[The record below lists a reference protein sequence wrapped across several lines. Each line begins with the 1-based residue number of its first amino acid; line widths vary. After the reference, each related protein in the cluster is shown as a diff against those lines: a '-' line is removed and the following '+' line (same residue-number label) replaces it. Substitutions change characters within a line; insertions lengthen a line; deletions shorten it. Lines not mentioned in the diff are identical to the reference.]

1 MTQEAELISEVLNIT
16 HALTG
21 IGGAG
26 TTAIIAGLIYRFT
39 KKDLQEGLVTNDDL
53 KEHLDEINKELEDL
67 KSMNKDRIHNERDL
81 YEKTNTLGQ
90 RISTIEGQL
99 SK

>member
-1 MTQEAELISEVLNIT
+1 MTEEQAVVEILNLT

-26 TTAIIAGLIYRFT
+26 TTAVIAGLVYRFT
-39 KKDLQEGLVTNDDL
+39 KKDLQEGLVSKDEL
-53 KEHLDEINKELEDL
+53 KEHLDEIINDISDL
-67 KSMNKDRIHNERDL
+67 KSLNKDRIHNEKDL
-81 YEKTNTLGQ
+81 YEKTNILGQ
-90 RISTIEGQL
+90 RVSTIEGQL

>member
-1 MTQEAELISEVLNIT
+1 MTEEQAVVEILNLT

-26 TTAIIAGLIYRFT
+26 TTAVIAGLIYKFT
-39 KKDLQEGLVTNDDL
+39 KKDLQEGLVSKEDLDEHL
-53 KEHLDEINKELEDL
+53 KEIINDVADL
-67 KSMNKDRIHNERDL
+67 KSLNKDRIHNERDL
-81 YEKTNTLGQ
+81 YEKTNVLGQ
-90 RISTIEGQL
+90 RVSMLEGQL